1 MTGLGVGCVGWHKQR
16 PQRGQCGGRVGA
28 IGGGEGVEHIRRRR
42 LALIA
47 AGLGDDKAKLT
58 GHALQ
63 GGESIFLDSGIPC
76 PSVIAS
82 HAHSIN

>member
-16 PQRGQCGGRVGA
+16 PQRGQRAGRVGA
-28 IGGGEGVEHIRRRR
+28 VGGGEGVQHIRRRG

-63 GGESIFLDSGIPC
+63 GSESILLDSGIPC